1 MMDEHATNTFAT
13 NYYNIFMIS
22 VKIVHLVEQRLITYH
37 QACVQNKHKKELRV
51 IFIDHVF

>member
-1 MMDEHATNTFAT
+1 MMDEHATKTFTT

-22 VKIVHLVEQRLITYH
+22 IKNVHLVEQRLITYH

-51 IFIDHVF
+51 IFIDHIF